1 MIFLEVEDYLTHREA
16 LHEHVGTVAITEF
29 LLRVD
34 FARLMMMMMT
44 GGGVGDALPATA
56 LVHVG
61 AVLSDGVCA
70 ALRLAGVATL
80 HGLPRLTGGWQ
91 IQAVHPAVS

>member
-1 MIFLEVEDYLTHREA
+1 MTHRES
-16 LHEHVGTVAITEF
+16 LHEHVRTVAITEF

-34 FARLMMMMMT
+34 LARLMMMMVSV
-44 GGGVGDALPATA
+44 GGVGDTLPATA

-70 ALRLAGVATL
+70 TLRQGGVATL

-91 IQAVHPAVS
+91 LQAVHPAVS

>member
-1 MIFLEVEDYLTHREA
+1 MDYFSHREA
-16 LHEHVGTVAITEF
+16 LHEHVSAVAIAEF
-29 LLRVD
+29 LLSLD
-34 FARLMMMMMT
+34 LDLARLMVVVSDVC
-44 GGGVGDALPATA
+44 VGQTPPAAA

-70 ALRLAGVATL
+70 ALRLGGVATL